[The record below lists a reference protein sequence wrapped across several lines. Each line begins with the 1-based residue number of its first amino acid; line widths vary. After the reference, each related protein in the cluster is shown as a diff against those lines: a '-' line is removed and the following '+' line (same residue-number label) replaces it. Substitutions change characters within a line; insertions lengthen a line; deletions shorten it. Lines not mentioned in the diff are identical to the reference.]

1 MTTPAT
7 VIIGAG
13 WAGLATAVSLG
24 RAKIP
29 VNLYE
34 SARQIGGRAR
44 RVAFENQTIDNG
56 QHLLV
61 GAYRETVAVMQT
73 AGVDIDE
80 VLLRQPL
87 QLIARYPDGNTFALK
102 APNLPAPLHL
112 LWSQGSLV
120 RNPTGAE
127 IKTRQTRA

>member
-1 MTTPAT
+1 MNPSGT

-24 RAKIP
+24 RANIP

-61 GAYRETVAVMQT
+61 GAYRKWIQQGQGDGT
-73 AGVDIDE
+73 ADSGR
-80 VLLRQPL
+80 L
-87 QLIARYPDGNTFALK
+87 F
-102 APNLPAPLHL
+102 
-112 LWSQGSLV
+112 
-120 RNPTGAE
+120 
-127 IKTRQTRA
+127 